1 MFGVTNA
8 YKRMTSEQVYIIDR
22 PDRGGSVME
31 PDLSQEQM
39 IQDISE
45 FELGFIDFAT
55 VVSMARTVIRQ
66 KYRDMSYNELLAAY
80 TKIFGEDYEM

>member
-1 MFGVTNA
+1 
-8 YKRMTSEQVYIIDR
+8 
-22 PDRGGSVME
+22 ME
-31 PDLSQEQM
+31 PDLTQEQM

-55 VVSMARTVIRQ
+55 VVSMARTTIRQ